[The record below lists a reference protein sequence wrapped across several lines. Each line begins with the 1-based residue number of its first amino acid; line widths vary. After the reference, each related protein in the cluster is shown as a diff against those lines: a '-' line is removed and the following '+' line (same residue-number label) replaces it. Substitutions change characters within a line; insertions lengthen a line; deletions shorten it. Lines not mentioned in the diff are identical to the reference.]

1 MLSLEEELRTFKF
14 EAYVKLLK
22 WLKKRY
28 EIITFSEVSN
38 ESNSFLLLRHD
49 IDASIKAA
57 LKMAR
62 LERRLGIRST
72 YLVMFS
78 NKLYNILEKDN
89 LEALKDLSELG
100 HEIGLHYDLPTYE
113 KRGGDLRG
121 TLETEI
127 ALLERLTGNKVF
139 SIAPHNVSTFTGKD
153 PFKNI
158 AKYLNVYA
166 PRFHQNYVSDS
177 CRAWYPRPLRE
188 LLAFKYDKVQV
199 LVHPFLWTEDVCE
212 LKDVLEM
219 LLHDLADEDRQYAQ
233 RWLKLLEDTVKRRIE
248 DGKRDDIHSC
258 SQSGSID
265 N

>member
-1 MLSLEEELRTFKF
+1 MLALEKELKTFKF
-14 EAYVKLLK
+14 EAYIKLLK

-28 EIITFSEVSN
+28 EIITFSEVTDK
-38 ESNSFLLLRHD
+38 SNSFLLLRHD
-49 IDASIKAA
+49 VDASVKAA

-62 LERRLGIRST
+62 MERSLGIRST

-89 LEALKDLSELG
+89 LEALKDLAKLG

-113 KRGGDLRG
+113 KRGRDLRE

-127 ALLERLTGNKVF
+127 ALLERLVGQKVS

-158 AKYLNVYA
+158 AEYINVYA

-188 LLAFKYDKVQV
+188 LLAFKYEKVQV
-199 LVHPFLWTEDVCE
+199 LVHPFLWTDDACG
-212 LKDVLEM
+212 LKGVLEM
-219 LLHDLADEDRQYAQ
+219 LLHDITDEDRKYSQQ
-233 RWLKLLEDTVKRRIE
+233 WLKLLEDTAKRRIE

-258 SQSGSID
+258 S
-265 N
+265 